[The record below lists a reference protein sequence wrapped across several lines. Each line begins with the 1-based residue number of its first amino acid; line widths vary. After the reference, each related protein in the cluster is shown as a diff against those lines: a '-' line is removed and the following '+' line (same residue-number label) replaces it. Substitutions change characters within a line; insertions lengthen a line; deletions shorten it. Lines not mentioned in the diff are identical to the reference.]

1 MEMATGEK
9 VVSFLCSFFFARRLE
24 FFISLKDFWGF
35 QNPACSLVLK
45 NSKDEENFRVHRL

>member
-1 MEMATGEK
+1 MATGEK